1 MKPKGLIK
9 RVFDFAVA
17 ELERRSRPPPP
28 DAEDGPSVGELPT
41 ERIHGQR
48 IEGAHDTT
56 QRLQPQVDAQREADQ
71 ERDHRS
77 VRPALG
83 GLHLA
88 RGERGSLKVRWSVA
102 SSELERAAT
111 LIDDGAVLCLRM
123 VSFVAA
129 RDHVLREVQDRPS
142 IQRHGECEIARPDGR
157 AVVSLGLR
165 AGGRFVSIAHHVV

>member
-1 MKPKGLIK
+1 MDMKPKGLIK
-9 RVFDFAVA
+9 RVFQFAVA

-28 DAEDGPSVGELPT
+28 DGEGEPSDGGTAEPA
-41 ERIHGQR
+41 R
-48 IEGAHDTT
+48 DTT
-56 QRLQPQVDAQREADQ
+56 QRLQPALEARREGEQ
-71 ERDHRS
+71 ERDYKS
-77 VRPALG
+77 VRPPLG

-88 RGERGSLKVRWSVA
+88 RGERGSLKVRWSITP
-102 SSELERAAT
+102 SELERSAT
-111 LIDDGAVLCLRM
+111 LIDDGAVLCLRL

-142 IQRHGECEIARPDGR
+142 IQSQGECEIARPDGR